1 MSDLIQLRTAT
12 DADVP
17 PLARIWHDG
26 WHEAHAHLLPAD
38 LTALRTLDSFQP
50 RLHHMLAD
58 TRVAG
63 PPGAPVGFCT
73 IRDDELYQLFLAR
86 EARGTGAAALL
97 VGDAEQRLS
106 ARRIAVA
113 WLSCA
118 IGNDRAARL
127 YEKCGWHR
135 VGTMINVAETSRGPY
150 PVETWRYEKRLASE
164 FARS

>member
-50 RLHHMLAD
+50 RLHRMLPD

-73 IRDDELYQLFLAR
+73 IRDDELYQLFLAP

-97 VGDAEQRLS
+97 VGDAERRLS
-106 ARRIAVA
+106 
-113 WLSCA
+113 
-118 IGNDRAARL
+118 
-127 YEKCGWHR
+127 
-135 VGTMINVAETSRGPY
+135 
-150 PVETWRYEKRLASE
+150 
-164 FARS
+164 